1 MVEQNREERNQ
12 LNKPKEHFV
21 EGITHDSEQ
30 FEEMFGKKRKHEK
43 RANRSLRNRKSL
55 LDLFGT
61 RGKSGKSPG
70 AGETPN
76 AVDEAIPPDIPE
88 VQTNIEVS
96 PKDEQAQTA
105 FADSSAPATPPAE
118 PVDHSDQ
125 VKDDSDKTATDCP
138 TEETLDSEIL
148 TAADEAPSADRE
160 AQARDELSAGIES
173 LRQKIKEKNFSVGSM
188 LKNQKTKK
196 YCLIIAGAALF
207 AGGIYG
213 AVNGIDYMLHGEKAY
228 AISVDNEP
236 IAMVDSYSTASS
248 VIDDYLDGSYTSTK
262 LKDAHFKDDVQITKV
277 YQPRDTILDYD
288 QAQDKLAKN
297 AEAVAECY
305 NITSDGKTVASLA
318 TESDAQQAL
327 EMLKKAYTPADSTL
341 KVTEVKFKEDVQ
353 VVKSTA
359 PVNDVLAAADAV
371 EQMKKTENN
380 SYTYTVKAGDNL
392 NSICENEGVGINAMT
407 KGSKS
412 VDFEDLQPGDT
423 LKISK
428 DGRLINVLAVLE
440 KTKEEIISYEISYQ
454 ENAEMPAG
462 TQNVVQEGFDGAE
475 IVDVK
480 IVRINGDELYR
491 ERLSA
496 KTTLAPITKVV
507 DCGTKVFRGEGA
519 GNVNIT
525 SVNQMIWPTNATAIS
540 SPYGVRSSGFHT
552 GLDINGETNDPVWAA
567 LDGTVTTAGWCGNY
581 GNCIVVKHSSGLST
595 RYAHLNSIGVGV
607 GQTVKRGQTI
617 GLEGSTGNSTGSH
630 LHFEVIIN
638 GTTVDPLIY
647 ISR

>member
-1 MVEQNREERNQ
+1 MVESNQEERNKKQ
-12 LNKPKEHFV
+12 EHFV

-55 LDLFGT
+55 LDLFG
-61 RGKSGKSPG
+61 RGKSKPDD
-70 AGETPN
+70 TPSQV
-76 AVDEAIPPDIPE
+76 VDA
-88 VQTNIEVS
+88 T
-96 PKDEQAQTA
+96 
-105 FADSSAPATPPAE
+105 DSSAAAPTDSEVPADSPPRPQAVPTAE
-118 PVDHSDQ
+118 GADEVSSGDISLD
-125 VKDDSDKTATDCP
+125 DINFDDGLNDSDLNEDNPAAEQESP
-138 TEETLDSEIL
+138 LEAEETPTADSVAEVK
-148 TAADEAPSADRE
+148 E
-160 AQARDELSAGIES
+160 ELSAGIEA
-173 LRQKIKEKNFSVGSM
+173 LRQKIKNKDFAVGSM
-188 LKNQKTKK
+188 LKDQKTKK
-196 YCLIIAGAALF
+196 YCLIIAGAMLL
-207 AGGIYG
+207 AGGAYG
-213 AVNGIDYMLHGEKAY
+213 AVNGVDYMLHGEKAY
-228 AISVDNEP
+228 AISVDNQP
-236 IAMVDSYSTASS
+236 IATVDSYFTASS
-248 VIDDYLDGSYTSTK
+248 VIDDYLGGSYTSTK
-262 LKDAHFKDDVQITKV
+262 LSDAHFKDDVQITKV
-277 YQPRDTILDYD
+277 YQPKDVILDYD

-305 NITSDGKTVASLA
+305 NIMADGKTVASLA
-318 TESDAQQAL
+318 TESEAEQAL
-327 EMLKKAYTPADSTL
+327 EMLKQAYTPVDSKI
-341 KVTEVKFKEDVQ
+341 KVTEVRFKEDVQ

-359 PVNDVLAAADAV
+359 AVNDVLRAADAV
-371 EQMKKTENN
+371 EQMKQTEN
-380 SYTYTVKAGDNL
+380 STYTYTVKAGDTL
-392 NSICENEGVGINAMT
+392 NSICESQGVSIESMT

-412 VDFEDLQPGDT
+412 VDFEALQPGDT
-423 LKISK
+423 LKINN
-428 DGRLINVLAVLE
+428 DGRLINVLATFE

-480 IVRINGDELYR
+480 IVRINDDELYR

-496 KTTLAPITKVV
+496 KTTLDPITKVV

-519 GNVNIT
+519 GSVNIT
-525 SVNQMIWPTNATAIS
+525 SANQMIWPTNATAIS
-540 SPYGVRSSGFHT
+540 SNYGVRSSGFHT

-595 RYAHLNSIGVGV
+595 RYAHLNSIGVGI

-638 GTTVDPLIY
+638 GTAVDPLIY